1 VIKDD
6 PNEVTGSGDDQF
18 SELLAQSCV
27 ESANFVLARG
37 GKNAS
42 ARSTAVRDL
51 PTLAGRSAASGL
63 LLDPVRELS
72 DLIENATAFCH
83 EGADLSISVHHRR
96 MIASAKLL
104 SDLGQ

>member
-1 VIKDD
+1 MRSPGQVMINFLSCSRNRAWN
-6 PNEVTGSGDDQF
+6 PQTS
-18 SELLAQSCV
+18 SSLAG
-27 ESANFVLARG
+27 ERTPPLA
-37 GKNAS
+37 A
-42 ARSTAVRDL
+42 AVRDL